1 MVQSGPCRSP
11 DGPLRCMHICYL
23 CNEYPPAPHGGIGT
37 VVQTLGRALVR
48 RGHAVTVLG
57 TYAPEWQGR
66 TVDEGIEVVR
76 LPRARTRGTGFVV
89 NGSRT
94 RRALAEIH
102 EKRSIDVLEGSELSL
117 AFLPRRLPYT
127 AVIRMHGGH
136 HFFAVTLGR
145 RPKPWRSWLERRSF
159 ARATHLCAV
168 SQFVGHTTRQLI
180 GLGDREIEVI
190 MNPVD
195 VTRFCPPRH
204 PAEDESLI
212 LFVGTVCEKKGIRQL
227 TQAMPRIVDRIPHA
241 RLLVCGRDSSDSS
254 GGSYT
259 EQLRQTL
266 AAGIA
271 DRVLFQGPVTH
282 ASLPQVLAEAA
293 VCVYPSHMEA
303 LGLASMEALATGKAV
318 VATAAGPGPEV
329 IEDGVSGLLCNPRDP
344 LSIAE
349 QVIAVLADR
358 ALRERLGQ
366 EARRRAVAH
375 FGLDVLVPRNEAF
388 YRRACNALATDVRP
402 VTNQIPSQA

>member
-1 MVQSGPCRSP
+1 
-11 DGPLRCMHICYL
+11 MHICYL
-23 CNEYPPAPHGGIGT
+23 CDEYPPAPHGGIGT
-37 VVQTLGRALVR
+37 VVHTLGRALVR

-57 TYAPEWQGR
+57 TYDRKWQGT
-66 TVDEGIEVVR
+66 TVDDGVEIVR
-76 LPRARTRGTGFVV
+76 LPHAEIKGSGFVV
-89 NGSRT
+89 NGARL
-94 RRALAEIH
+94 RRALAAMH
-102 EKRSIDVLEGSELSL
+102 EKRPIDVLEGSELSF
-117 AFLPRRLPYT
+117 ASLPRRLPYPT
-127 AVIRMHGGH
+127 VIRMHGGH

-145 RPKPWRSWLERRSF
+145 RPKPWRSWLEKRSF

-168 SQFVGHTTRQLI
+168 SQFVAHTTRQLL

-190 MNPVD
+190 LNPVD
-195 VTRFCPPRH
+195 VTHFCPPRH
-204 PAEDESLI
+204 PAIHRSLV

-227 TQAMPRIVDRIPHA
+227 TEAMARIVERIPDA
-241 RLLVCGRDSSDSS
+241 RLLVCGRDSSDRA
-254 GGSYT
+254 GHSYT
-259 EQLRQTL
+259 EQLRQTIPAHL
-266 AAGIA
+266 A

-318 VATAAGPGPEV
+318 VATVSGPGPEV

-344 LSIAE
+344 ISIAE

-402 VTNQIPSQA
+402 VTNQIASQA